1 MTLSRIGLIERG
13 LGAKPVS
20 SMQGHAVH
28 AADQQKLACA
38 ATAVIRSSDERT
50 CCDDAFD
57 EELEDAGML
66 EHKRSVQSRDWLD
79 GERRAAAAGRAG
91 GIVPIS
97 VFHLHASRT
106 AKVRGLG
113 FLLTVK

>member
-28 AADQQKLACA
+28 AADQQNLACA

-57 EELEDAGML
+57 EELEDAG
-66 EHKRSVQSRDWLD
+66 
-79 GERRAAAAGRAG
+79 
-91 GIVPIS
+91 
-97 VFHLHASRT
+97 T
-106 AKVRGLG
+106 A
-113 FLLTVK
+113 

>member
-38 ATAVIRSSDERT
+38 ATAVIRASDERT
-50 CCDDAFD
+50 WCDDAFD
-57 EELEDAGML
+57 EELEDAG
-66 EHKRSVQSRDWLD
+66 
-79 GERRAAAAGRAG
+79 
-91 GIVPIS
+91 
-97 VFHLHASRT
+97 T
-106 AKVRGLG
+106 A
-113 FLLTVK
+113 

>member
-57 EELEDAGML
+57 EELEDA
-66 EHKRSVQSRDWLD
+66 RWFSRA
-79 GERRAAAAGRAG
+79 EIAAGTPLLPFPQSIAFRLIEEWYNAG
-91 GIVPIS
+91 SARPLAEEAG
-97 VFHLHASRT
+97 L
-106 AKVRGLG
+106 RGRG
-113 FLLTVK
+113 